1 MGIKR
6 IVKYYLPAIIIS
18 ILIIATSAYYGLFYE
33 GYSSLPCNNNYICAL
48 SYVTVIFNG
57 YTETYLPGSVNVYV
71 NVLLTIFAIFLL
83 FFVAKQLHTE
93 QSANWL
99 LLAIIISQY
108 ISVPIYSF
116 LILPLISNMTFIG
129 GLSLFYLLSLLSIA
143 ILIQLYIRRCIKY
156 IPRIFTSR
164 YLFPFLVITIILA
177 YMLMTYVQIYQ
188 NVHSI
193 IAAFEAILDSFF
205 FLVFFFLLL
214 IIIKHDIKKVSKHNN
229 ELVLIDARNSL
240 ILFEISAMTLG
251 YIFYAYFLPVI
262 PKGTEIFLDPAHIF
276 GAFIFIIFLIFTLNK
291 ITFESTKKETNKEY
305 KENTLYN
312 SKLNH
317 TKNNKKNQNILS
329 WVISVIKKLS
339 LAEDII
345 ELFEALGSRIKRIS
359 NYGPSYNPQNSNT
372 TQISNSPI
380 FIRKSRF
387 EKEEKEMAKSLI
399 KTPDSVSEAINNRSV
414 GIARHVIKETPEIAN
429 TYIND
434 RPLIYVALERC
445 IEDIIM
451 VQNISVQQEHNQVI
465 RQTIRKLAA
474 SKEILK
480 IIYTAINENKL
491 IIDNITIEY
500 AQEKINDLKI
510 QTTIENH
517 DPIYNIIFYSENE
530 IKSVKQQ
537 IIIKTKEQNLE
548 YLSSAYETKLEN
560 KVLKGNHISQKTKQ
574 KKKLYV

>member
-18 ILIIATSAYYGLFYE
+18 ILIITTSTYYGLFYKS
-33 GYSSLPCNNNYICAL
+33 YSSLPCNNNYICAL
-48 SYVTVIFNG
+48 SYVTAIFNG
-57 YTETYLPGSVNVYV
+57 YTETHLPGSVNVYV
-71 NVLLTIFAIFLL
+71 NVLFTIFVIFLL
-83 FFVAKQLHTE
+83 FFIAKRLRTE

-99 LLAIIISQY
+99 LLVIIISQY
-108 ISVPIYSF
+108 IFVPIYSF
-116 LILPLISNMTFIG
+116 LILPLISNTTFSG
-129 GLSLFYLLSLLSIA
+129 GLSLFDLFSLLSIVM
-143 ILIQLYIRRCIKY
+143 LIQLYIRRCIKY

-164 YLFPFLVITIILA
+164 YLFLFLVITTILA
-177 YMLMTYVQIYQ
+177 YMLITYVQIYQ
-188 NVHSI
+188 NSHPR
-193 IAAFEAILDSFF
+193 IAAFEAIWDSFI
-205 FLVFFFLLL
+205 FLALFFLLL
-214 IIIKHDIKKVSKHNN
+214 TIIKHDIKVSKHNN

-262 PKGTEIFLDPAHIF
+262 PKGTKIFLDPAHIF

-317 TKNNKKNQNILS
+317 IKNNKKNQNILN
-329 WVISVIKKLS
+329 WVISVIKKLP
-339 LAEDII
+339 LAEEII
-345 ELFEALGSRIKRIS
+345 ELFEAPGSRIKRIS

-387 EKEEKEMAKSLI
+387 EKEEKGMAKSLI
-399 KTPDSVSEAINNRSV
+399 KTPDSVSEAINNRKV
-414 GIARHVIKETPEIAN
+414 EIVRHIIKEIPEIAN

-480 IIYTAINENKL
+480 IIYNTINENKL
-491 IIDNITIEY
+491 IVDNITIGY

-517 DPIYNIIFYSENE
+517 DPIYNIIFYSEGE
-530 IKSVKQQ
+530 IKSVEQQ
-537 IIIKTKEQNLE
+537 IIIKTKEQNSQ
-548 YLSSAYETKLEN
+548 YLSDVFETKLEN
-560 KVLKGNHISQKTKQ
+560 KVLKGKYISQKTKQ
-574 KKKLYV
+574 KKKLYA